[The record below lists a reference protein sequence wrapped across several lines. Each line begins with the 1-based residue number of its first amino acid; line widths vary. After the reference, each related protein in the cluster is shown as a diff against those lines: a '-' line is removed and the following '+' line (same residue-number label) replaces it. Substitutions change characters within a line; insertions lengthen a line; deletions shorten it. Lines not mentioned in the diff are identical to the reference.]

1 MYKFKV
7 TKRWFIKHLPIAIAC
22 ASMFAFNPL
31 VANADSGVVN
41 GAGDEESNEDI
52 EGGRVEVDGG
62 SVDEAIGGVS
72 ATGNVEDS
80 TVEIN
85 GGQVEGAVGGVTIV
99 NEEAENVA
107 GNVVGNEVIVNGGTV
122 NYVSGGEVGYMYPR
136 DGDGVPDT
144 SKDYLQSGGDVIGNK
159 VAING
164 GTINGAVVGGSAL
177 TGSANDNSV
186 DISGG
191 TISGSVI
198 GGMVRYPTARSTA
211 TGNTITLRLSDETD
225 PNSGPALYN
234 VDLIGG
240 MLGDGEGG
248 WTYTSSGNTLNI
260 NGLSDLNVRSING
273 LDRIDFQLPTTGDT
287 VLNNTAGAST
297 DLDGMTNSVGARGD
311 NARIKNITE
320 GNELTISLI
329 QNNNGINGLDTIE
342 LPDAF
347 KQGNLIERELDLYD
361 DAGNPIASNH
371 GENLVTSAALDGTDS
386 SSSTGIRAKVGKIIE
401 FKPGPLPPPPIPL
414 PKTYPEPLTLPEDT
428 FREIQDED
436 AEIDNEMK
444 IFAGIRGSSLRTKF
458 SDGGHIN
465 NKHIGLGVGGSKTI
479 VSKQN
484 GSRLCFAPIIDH
496 GKGKYDNYT
505 ADGRHGNGDTQFDA
519 GGFIARRMLPNGFYY
534 EGSLRYGRARSTF
547 ESNDFDEDDLHNTYA
562 SYSASA
568 PIFIG
573 HINIGKLFAINRE
586 NTVHVYGQYLH
597 AHQGSM
603 AADLSDG
610 HHYVFDSVN
619 DGTFVAG
626 IRFINQPNRVN
637 KFYSGFAYQYDHSS
651 GSSAVCEGQSTH
663 EVDSNGGSGM
673 FELGWE
679 LKPHDAIPWVIDL
692 GAIGWIGQQKGLTF
706 HAKVKKSF

>member
-1 MYKFKV
+1 MMSRKLWLK
-7 TKRWFIKHLPIAIAC
+7 KNLPALIAC
-22 ASMFAFNPL
+22 ASLFAFNPF
-31 VANADSGVVN
+31 VSAEIA
-41 GAGDEESNEDI
+41 EESDDDAVNNHIEVNENEI
-52 EGGRVEVDGG
+52 VEN
-62 SVDEAIGGVS
+62 AFGGVS
-72 ATGNVEDS
+72 ATGNVEDN

-85 GGQVEGAVGGVTIV
+85 GGQVKSAVGGITVV

-107 GNVVGNEVIVNGGTV
+107 GNVVGNKVIVNGGMV
-122 NYVSGGEVGYMYPR
+122 DYVSGGEVGYMYPR
-136 DGDGVPDT
+136 DGDETPDVT
-144 SKDYLQSGGDVIGNK
+144 KDNFKSGGDVIGNK
-159 VAING
+159 VEIRG
-164 GTINGAVVGGSAL
+164 GTINVNGTGAIVGGSAL
-177 TGSANDNSV
+177 SGSARNNEV

-191 TISGSVI
+191 TINGQVI
-198 GGMVRYPTARSTA
+198 GGMVRYPTDRSEA
-211 TGNTITLRLSDETD
+211 TGNTITLRLSDD
-225 PNSGPALYN
+225 DNPNSGPVINN

-240 MLGDGEGG
+240 MLGDGNGG
-248 WTYTSSGNTLNI
+248 WSYTSGNTLNI
-260 NGLSDLNVRSING
+260 NGLHDLNVRSING
-273 LDRIDFQLPTTGDT
+273 FDHIGFQLPTEGDT
-287 VLNNTAGAST
+287 ILNITGGSPT
-297 DLDGMTNSVGARGD
+297 DLDGTKISVGSRGD
-311 NARIKNITE
+311 NARVKNISE
-320 GNELTISLI
+320 SNELTISLI
-329 QNNNGINGLDTIE
+329 QNNNGINGLNNIE

-347 KQGNLIERELDLYD
+347 KQGHLIKRELDLYD
-361 DAGNPIASNH
+361 DDDNLIASNH
-371 GENLVTSAALDGTDS
+371 GDNLATSAALDGTGS

-401 FKPGPLPPPPIPL
+401 LKPDPLPPRIIPI
-414 PKTYPEPLTLPEDT
+414 PKTYPEPLPQPEDT

-436 AEIDNEMK
+436 NEIDNEMK
-444 IFAGIRGSSLRTKF
+444 IFAGVRGSSLRTKF

-465 NKHIGLGVGGSKTI
+465 NKNIGLGLGGSKTL

-496 GKGKYDNYT
+496 GKGNYDNYT
-505 ADGRHGNGDTQFDA
+505 ADGRHGKGDTQFDA
-519 GGFIARRMLPNGFYY
+519 GGFIARRMLANGFYY

-547 ESNDFDEDDLHNTYA
+547 ESNDFDEDASGNTYA
-562 SYSASA
+562 SYSAST

-597 AHQGSM
+597 THQGSM

-619 DGTFVAG
+619 DGSFVAG
-626 IRFINQPNRVN
+626 IRFINQPNKVN

-679 LKPHDAIPWVIDL
+679 LKPHEAIPWVVDL
-692 GAIGWIGQQKGLTF
+692 GAIGWVGQQKGLTF